1 MPARRC
7 RTDGHAAPAGKDVAA
22 MNAPALRLSG
32 SEPADA
38 LLSSDA
44 LALLIGLVLD
54 QQVPME
60 KAFVGP
66 HVMVERLG
74 HALDAAEL
82 SAADPDEFAVMFAT
96 PPAVHRFPA
105 AMAKRVQAMCG
116 LLCETYDG
124 RAENVWAGVT
134 DGATLLRRLKTLPGF
149 GDQKARITVALLGKQ
164 LGVKPTGWRKA
175 AGEYGEPDVFRSIAD
190 ITDED
195 SLRRVRQF
203 KQERKAAARK

>member
-1 MPARRC
+1 
-7 RTDGHAAPAGKDVAA
+7 

>member
-1 MPARRC
+1 
-7 RTDGHAAPAGKDVAA
+7 

-32 SEPADA
+32 SEQADA

-66 HVMVERLG
+66 YVLTERLG

-82 SAADPDEFAVMFAT
+82 SAADPDEFALMFAT

-105 AMAKRVQAMCG
+105 AMAKRVQAMCA
-116 LLCETYDG
+116 LLCESYDG

-164 LGVKPTGWRKA
+164 LGVKPSGWRKA

-190 ITDED
+190 ITDEG